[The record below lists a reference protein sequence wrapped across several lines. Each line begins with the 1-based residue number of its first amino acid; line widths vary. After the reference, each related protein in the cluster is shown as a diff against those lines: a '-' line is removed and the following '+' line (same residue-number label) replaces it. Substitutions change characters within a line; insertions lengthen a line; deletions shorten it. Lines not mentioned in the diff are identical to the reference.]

1 MGRNTLQLGVAVVLA
16 ASATAL
22 ATMPAEERHPEREK
36 AATHFERG
44 GVLHAGGRV
53 KRLYPGAAKA
63 LRVRVRNASR
73 RTVWL
78 RSIKT
83 RVGSAGPG
91 CSRAHLKIRRKQRAH
106 LRIRPY
112 SRRIVQLRVLMRRSA
127 PDACQG
133 ARWPLRF
140 RVRASS

>member
-1 MGRNTLQLGVAVVLA
+1 MGRNALQLAVAVVLA

-22 ATMPAEERHPEREK
+22 GTMPVDERDPGHEK
-36 AATHFERG
+36 GVTHFERDG
-44 GVLHAGGRV
+44 ELHAGGRV

-63 LRVRVRNASR
+63 LRVRVRNASP

-83 RVGSAGPG
+83 RVGDAGPG
-91 CSRAHLKIRRKQRAH
+91 CSRSHLEVRRKHRAH
-106 LRIRPY
+106 LRIRPD
-112 SRRIVQLRVLMRRSA
+112 SRRIVRLRVLMRRSA

-140 RVRASS
+140 RVRAS